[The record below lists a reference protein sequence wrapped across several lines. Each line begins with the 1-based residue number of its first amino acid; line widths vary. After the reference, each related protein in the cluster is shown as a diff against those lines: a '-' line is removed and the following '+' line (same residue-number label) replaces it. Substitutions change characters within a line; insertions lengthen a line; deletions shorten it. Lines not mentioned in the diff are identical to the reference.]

1 MVERPVK
8 GIREGWGRLVHV
20 PMSAQASLLLCLV
33 IAGLQR
39 GRQKHQSR
47 DRWLCLS
54 HPSLEGIQR
63 AGWLNS
69 SVGTLSLPAAS
80 IPYSSRG
87 RRVFSHGHLFLP
99 SSHCSP
105 RSPSPFHCM
114 SFVLFI
120 VVVSLFPPFLPSLHS
135 LTTTFFLSI
144 DHNNGH
150 STNDAHPAF
159 SPLVSLQN
167 WSRVGI
173 VCWMMQ
179 LHVN

>member
-1 MVERPVK
+1 MVKRPVK
-8 GIREGWGRLVHV
+8 GIREGGWGRIIHV
-20 PMSAQASLLLCLV
+20 PMLAQASLPLCLV

-80 IPYSSRG
+80 MPYSSRG

-99 SSHCSP
+99 SSHCSR
-105 RSPSPFHCM
+105 RSPSLSRCPSYGFCALY
-114 SFVLFI
+114 LFI
-120 VVVSLFPPFLPSLHS
+120 LNSTISALSTLILSYHWSQWVVRQMIPTVLLY
-135 LTTTFFLSI
+135 I
-144 DHNNGH
+144 RC
-150 STNDAHPAF
+150 
-159 SPLVSLQN
+159 Q
-167 WSRVGI
+167 
-173 VCWMMQ
+173 
-179 LHVN
+179 